1 MKKTNVIKNDTKNI
15 FSSFG
20 LSFSNHPSLPTLCDY
35 PRLVQWLLTTTSS
48 RFSSIFQCPYYFQEA
63 EQESQQSQS
72 GKYRKITTV
81 ESETRG
87 FQWLLIFKRHFK
99 VWRPS
104 NLWVCVF
111 LENKYTIY
119 IHTCT
124 GAVGAH
130 CFFSHYIHIV
140 IVASSLEC
148 CLVLYCSYSYTHDK
162 TNFENKESRFVCCV
176 QHFSFFDIFLLWNNT
191 KYLHGN
197 GEILILSS
205 SCLLYTSPSPR
216 D

>member
-1 MKKTNVIKNDTKNI
+1 MC
-15 FSSFG
+15 SS
-20 LSFSNHPSLPTLCDY
+20 H
-35 PRLVQWLLTTTSS
+35 
-48 RFSSIFQCPYYFQEA
+48 YFQEA

-81 ESETRG
+81 ESKTRG

-119 IHTCT
+119 IYTCT

-162 TNFENKESRFVCCV
+162 TNFENKECV

-197 GEILILSS
+197 GEILILNSEEMKES
-205 SCLLYTSPSPR
+205 LYMIDEWCDNRLCIGYSWKIFGLIFKRKCHFTQLSFDWTFVHVVRNRQGWSV
-216 D
+216 